1 MKHDFILIFELA
13 DKKQDAREHYEALRQ
28 YGCDARTCN
37 GVRGY
42 LGLEFSREAQSI
54 VHAKKSATREVL
66 TAIPDATLFTC
77 D

>member
-13 DKKQDAREHYEALRQ
+13 DKHQDAREHYDALRQ

-42 LGLEFSREAQSI
+42 LGLEFSREAPSI
-54 VHAKKSATREVL
+54 MHAKSRATREVL
-66 TAIPDATLFTC
+66 SAIPGATLFTC
-77 D
+77 E